1 MNIHEYQAKELLQK
15 FDVATTRGRVAATL
29 DEAEQIARELG
40 DIDIVVKAQIHAGGR
55 GKGSFKDGF
64 KGGVHVRKTPDEV
77 RDVAAKMLGQI
88 LVTHQTGPAGRLV
101 NKLLVAESADIARE
115 IYFAVLLDRATAAPL
130 IVASTEGGVE
140 IEAVAA
146 KSPEKIIRE
155 PIDPL
160 AGLQPY
166 QARKLASQLGFESSQ
181 LKNASKL
188 FEGLYRTFI
197 AYDCS
202 MIEVNPLVV
211 TNKGEVLALD
221 AKFNF
226 DDNALYR
233 HPEIAAMRDV
243 AEEDPREVE
252 ASKHGLNYIGLD
264 GDIACLVN
272 GAGLAMA
279 TMDIIKFYGGEPA
292 NFLDVGGGATEEQV
306 TEALKILIADK
317 HVKAIL
323 VNIFGGIMK
332 VDIIAQGIINAAKSV
347 KLSVP
352 LVVRLE
358 GTNVE
363 RGKQMLK
370 ESGLALIAA
379 DDLADAAQKVV
390 TARNRNSKSQIPN
403 PKFQL
408 NSQIPIP
415 KWTLARNDAIWKTA
429 HFGSRT
435 PFYQTTTRTLAN
447 TEDARQLVRASRSV
461 AANWIEADEALSKKD
476 FLMRQKFAQKKQK
489 RAAVSC
495 AYSTRFQRRMRP
507 VLATVWQRKLASSRL
522 SSLRS
527 SRNLATYD
535 FSLCAFFAL
544 RFCLDLA

>member
-15 FDVATTRGRVAATL
+15 LDVATTRGRVASTL

-40 DIDIVVKAQIHAGGR
+40 DVDVVVKAQIHAGGR
-55 GKGSFKDGF
+55 GKGTFKNGF
-64 KGGVHVRKTPDEV
+64 KGGVQVRRSPDEV
-77 RDVAAKMLGQI
+77 RDVVLKMLGQI
-88 LVTHQTGPAGRLV
+88 LVTHQTGPAGRKV
-101 NKLLVAESADIARE
+101 NKLLVAESADIGRE

-146 KSPEKIIRE
+146 KSPAKIIRE

-160 AGLQPY
+160 AGLQPF
-166 QARKLASQLGFESSQ
+166 QTRKLAKQLGFESSQ
-181 LKNASKL
+181 LKSASKL
-188 FEGLYRTFI
+188 FEGLYRTFV

-202 MIEVNPLVV
+202 MVEVNPLVV
-211 TNKGEVLALD
+211 TTKGDVLALD

-233 HPEIAAMRDV
+233 HPEIAALRDI

-264 GDIACLVN
+264 GNIACLVN

-306 TEALKILIADK
+306 TEAFKILIADK
-317 HVKAIL
+317 KVKAIL

-332 VDIIAQGIINAAKSV
+332 CDIIAQGIINAAKTL

-363 RGKQMLK
+363 AGKKLIAD
-370 ESGLALIAA
+370 SGLAVIAA
-379 DDLADAAQKVV
+379 DDLADAAQKAV
-390 TARNRNSKSQIPN
+390 K
-403 PKFQL
+403 
-408 NSQIPIP
+408 
-415 KWTLARNDAIWKTA
+415 
-429 HFGSRT
+429 
-435 PFYQTTTRTLAN
+435 
-447 TEDARQLVRASRSV
+447 
-461 AANWIEADEALSKKD
+461 AAAGKK
-476 FLMRQKFAQKKQK
+476 
-489 RAAVSC
+489 
-495 AYSTRFQRRMRP
+495 
-507 VLATVWQRKLASSRL
+507 
-522 SSLRS
+522 
-527 SRNLATYD
+527 
-535 FSLCAFFAL
+535 
-544 RFCLDLA
+544 

>member
-15 FDVATTRGRVAATL
+15 FDVATTRGRVASTL

-55 GKGSFKDGF
+55 GKGAFTNGF
-64 KGGVHVRKTPDEV
+64 KGGVQVRKTPAEV
-77 RDVAAKMLGQI
+77 RDVAAKMLGEI
-88 LVTHQTGPAGRLV
+88 LVTHQTGPAGRKV
-101 NKLLVAESADIARE
+101 NKVLVAESADIARE
-115 IYFAVLLDRATAAPL
+115 IYFAVLLDRATAAPV

-155 PIDPL
+155 AINPL
-160 AGLQPY
+160 VGVQPF
-166 QARKLASQLGFESSQ
+166 QTRKLAKQLGFESSQ
-181 LKNASKL
+181 LKSASKL

-202 MIEVNPLVV
+202 MVEVNPLVV
-211 TNKGEVLALD
+211 TRKGDVLALD

-233 HPEIAAMRDV
+233 HPEIAALRDI

-252 ASKHGLNYIGLD
+252 ASKYGLNYIGLD
-264 GDIACLVN
+264 GNIACLVN

-306 TEALKILIADK
+306 TEAFKILIADK
-317 HVKAIL
+317 KVKAIL

-332 VDIIAQGIINAAKSV
+332 CDIIAQGVVNAAKTL

-363 RGKQMLK
+363 AGKKLIAD
-370 ESGLALIAA
+370 SGLAVIAA
-379 DDLADAAQKVV
+379 DDLADAAQKAV
-390 TARNRNSKSQIPN
+390 K
-403 PKFQL
+403 
-408 NSQIPIP
+408 
-415 KWTLARNDAIWKTA
+415 
-429 HFGSRT
+429 
-435 PFYQTTTRTLAN
+435 
-447 TEDARQLVRASRSV
+447 
-461 AANWIEADEALSKKD
+461 AAGGKK
-476 FLMRQKFAQKKQK
+476 
-489 RAAVSC
+489 
-495 AYSTRFQRRMRP
+495 
-507 VLATVWQRKLASSRL
+507 
-522 SSLRS
+522 
-527 SRNLATYD
+527 
-535 FSLCAFFAL
+535 
-544 RFCLDLA
+544 

>member
-15 FDVATTRGRVAATL
+15 FDVATTRGRVAPTL
-29 DEAEQIARELG
+29 EQAEQIARELG

-55 GKGSFKDGF
+55 GKGTFKNGF
-64 KGGVHVRKTPDEV
+64 KGGVHVRRTPGEV
-77 RDVAAKMLGQI
+77 RDVALKMLGQI
-88 LVTHQTGPAGRLV
+88 LVTHQTGPAGRKV

-115 IYFAVLLDRATAAPL
+115 IYFAVLLDRATAAPV

-140 IEAVAA
+140 IEVVAA

-155 PIDPL
+155 AIDPL
-160 AGLQPY
+160 AGLQPF
-166 QARKLASQLGFESSQ
+166 QTRKLAKQLGFESSQ
-181 LKNASKL
+181 LKSVSKL

-202 MIEVNPLVV
+202 MVEVNPLVV
-211 TNKGEVLALD
+211 TTKGDVLALD

-233 HPEIAAMRDV
+233 HPEIAALRDV

-264 GDIACLVN
+264 GNIACLVN

-306 TEALKILIADK
+306 TEAFKILIADK
-317 HVKAIL
+317 KVKAIL

-332 VDIIAQGIINAAKSV
+332 CDIIAQGIINAAKTLN
-347 KLSVP
+347 LSVP

-363 RGKQMLK
+363 AGKKLIAD
-370 ESGLALIAA
+370 SGLAVIAA
-379 DDLADAAQKVV
+379 DDLADAAQKAV
-390 TARNRNSKSQIPN
+390 K
-403 PKFQL
+403 
-408 NSQIPIP
+408 
-415 KWTLARNDAIWKTA
+415 
-429 HFGSRT
+429 
-435 PFYQTTTRTLAN
+435 
-447 TEDARQLVRASRSV
+447 
-461 AANWIEADEALSKKD
+461 AAAGKK
-476 FLMRQKFAQKKQK
+476 
-489 RAAVSC
+489 
-495 AYSTRFQRRMRP
+495 
-507 VLATVWQRKLASSRL
+507 
-522 SSLRS
+522 
-527 SRNLATYD
+527 
-535 FSLCAFFAL
+535 
-544 RFCLDLA
+544 

>member
-29 DEAEQIARELG
+29 DDAEQIARELG

-55 GKGSFKDGF
+55 GKGSFKNGF

-88 LVTHQTGPAGRLV
+88 LVTHQTGSAGRVV
-101 NKLLVAESADIARE
+101 NKILVAESADIARE

-146 KSPEKIIRE
+146 KTPEKIIRE
-155 PIDPL
+155 PVDPL
-160 AGLQPY
+160 TGLQPY

-197 AYDCS
+197 SYDCS
-202 MIEVNPLVV
+202 MVEVNPLVV

-233 HPEIAAMRDV
+233 HPEIAAMRDI

-306 TEALKILIADK
+306 TEAFKILIADK

-332 VDIIAQGIINAAKSV
+332 VDIIAQGIINAAKSI

-352 LVVRLE
+352 LIVRLE

-363 RGKQMLK
+363 KGKQLLK
-370 ESGLALIAA
+370 ESGVALIAA
-379 DDLADAAQKVV
+379 DDLADAAQK
-390 TARNRNSKSQIPN
+390 A
-403 PKFQL
+403 
-408 NSQIPIP
+408 
-415 KWTLARNDAIWKTA
+415 
-429 HFGSRT
+429 
-435 PFYQTTTRTLAN
+435 
-447 TEDARQLVRASRSV
+447 V
-461 AANWIEADEALSKKD
+461 AAAKGK
-476 FLMRQKFAQKKQK
+476 
-489 RAAVSC
+489 
-495 AYSTRFQRRMRP
+495 
-507 VLATVWQRKLASSRL
+507 
-522 SSLRS
+522 
-527 SRNLATYD
+527 
-535 FSLCAFFAL
+535 
-544 RFCLDLA
+544 

>member
-55 GKGSFKDGF
+55 GKGSFKNGL

-88 LVTHQTGPAGRLV
+88 LVTHQTGPDGRKV
-101 NKLLVAESADIARE
+101 NKVLVAESADIARE
-115 IYFAVLLDRATAAPL
+115 IYFAVLLDRATAAPV

-140 IEAVAA
+140 IESVAA

-155 PIDPL
+155 PINPL
-160 AGLQPY
+160 AGLRPY
-166 QARKLASQLGFESSQ
+166 QARKLTKQLGFESSQ

-202 MIEVNPLVV
+202 MVEVNPLVV

-233 HPEIAAMRDV
+233 HPEIVAMRDV
-243 AEEDPREVE
+243 AEEDPREVA

-264 GDIACLVN
+264 GNIACLVN

-306 TEALKILIADK
+306 TEAFKILIADK
-317 HVKAIL
+317 KVKAIL

-332 VDIIAQGIINAAKSV
+332 VDIIAQGIINAAKTV

-363 RGKQMLK
+363 RGKQLLK
-370 ESGLALIAA
+370 ESGIELIAA

-390 TARNRNSKSQIPN
+390 AAANSKS
-403 PKFQL
+403 
-408 NSQIPIP
+408 
-415 KWTLARNDAIWKTA
+415 
-429 HFGSRT
+429 
-435 PFYQTTTRTLAN
+435 
-447 TEDARQLVRASRSV
+447 
-461 AANWIEADEALSKKD
+461 
-476 FLMRQKFAQKKQK
+476 
-489 RAAVSC
+489 
-495 AYSTRFQRRMRP
+495 
-507 VLATVWQRKLASSRL
+507 
-522 SSLRS
+522 
-527 SRNLATYD
+527 
-535 FSLCAFFAL
+535 
-544 RFCLDLA
+544 